1 MGLSRKRER
10 ELKKLRNSA
19 SELWEDQRE
28 VLEHASN
35 VVREAG
41 KQAGYLGREQVV
53 PRVRGTIDHRIRPT
67 VASGVAAT
75 RHVAGSARDKVAHDV
90 FPSVASAIASAL
102 AVIEVAKDAK
112 VKEASRQ
119 LAKAGDKASKAGRKV
134 AKKVGKAKPQP
145 RRGPG
150 RYILLGLGVV
160 TAASVAYAAWQTL
173 REDDD
178 LWISD
183 EMETTPT
190 KLEAL

>member
-10 ELKKLRNSA
+10 ELKKLRHSA
-19 SELWEDQRE
+19 TELWEDQRE
-28 VLEHASN
+28 VLEHAST

-41 KQAGYLGREQVV
+41 KQVGYLGREQVV
-53 PRVRGTIDHRIRPT
+53 PRVRGTIDHRIKPT

-75 RHVAGSARDKVAHDV
+75 RQVAWSARDKIAEDV

-112 VKEASRQ
+112 VKEATRQ
-119 LAKAGDKASKAGRKV
+119 LAIAGDRASKAGRKV
-134 AKKVGKAKPQP
+134 AHKVGKVKPQP

-160 TAASVAYAAWQTL
+160 AAVSVAYAAWQTL

-183 EMETTPT
+183 EQETTPT
-190 KLEAL
+190 RLEAL

>member
-10 ELKKLRNSA
+10 ELKRLRKSA
-19 SELWEDQRE
+19 SELWDDQRE
-28 VLEHASN
+28 VLEHASS

-41 KQAGYLGREQVV
+41 KQVGYLGREQVA
-53 PRVRGTIDHRIRPT
+53 PRVRGTIDQRIMPS

-75 RHVAGSARDKVAHDV
+75 RHVAGSARDKVTHDV

-102 AVIEVAKDAK
+102 AVIEVAKNAK
-112 VKEASRQ
+112 VKEVTRQ
-119 LAKAGDKASKAGRKV
+119 LSQAGDKASKVGRKV
-134 AKKVGKAKPQP
+134 GTRVGIVTPAP

-150 RYILLGLGVV
+150 RYILIGLGVV
-160 TAASVAYAAWQTL
+160 AAAGVAYAAWQTL

-183 EMETTPT
+183 DFDEPEKP
-190 KLEAL
+190 EAL

>member
-10 ELKKLRNSA
+10 ELKKLRNAA
-19 SELWEDQRE
+19 SELWDDQRE

-41 KQAGYLGREQVV
+41 KQVGYLGREQVV
-53 PRVRGTIDHRIRPT
+53 PKVRGTIDHRIVPT
-67 VASGVAAT
+67 VASGVTAT
-75 RHVAGSARDKVAHDV
+75 KHVAGTARDKVTHDV
-90 FPSVASAIASAL
+90 VPSVASAIASVL

-112 VKEASRQ
+112 VREASRQ
-119 LAKAGDKASKAGRKV
+119 LAKAGDKASKAGRQV
-134 AKKVGKAKPQP
+134 AGKMGKKKPEP
-145 RRGPG
+145 KSGPG
-150 RYILLGLGVV
+150 RFILLSLGLV
-160 TAASVAYAAWQTL
+160 TAAGVAYAAWQTL

-183 EMETTPT
+183 EVEGTTA